1 MLGMSYSIAIIQ
13 VNCEDA
19 GNKIWTQIRA
29 FPFAKDVERNTIY
42 FILKIVLRVHYFDLS
57 FMIIHGEA
65 GLIERN
71 RSIITAIGSQY
82 TNLIRREYLRV
93 EIVPNVVKN
102 TIAVGVRNLL
112 LANPKEAVDE
122 AVDSVECMRMSLVF
136 HGFAEA
142 LPSLTILSVH
152 RPYFPIPV
160 FRVVLLSRASSLV
173 PRRTATSSS
182 PAICLRC
189 LQDSPSTHDPI
200 SRLLWGRHVDCLRV
214 R

>member
-71 RSIITAIGSQY
+71 RSIITGIGNQY
-82 TNLIRREYLRV
+82 TSLIRKGFLRV

-102 TIAVGVRNLL
+102 TIAVGVRNFVFG
-112 LANPKEAVDE
+112 NPKEAVDE
-122 AVDSVECMRMSLVF
+122 PVDSIECMRMSLVF

-142 LPSLTILSVH
+142 LPSLTILSMH
-152 RPYFPIPV
+152 RPYSPVHV
-160 FRVVLLSRASSLV
+160 FRVVLPSRVSSLV
-173 PRRTATSSS
+173 PHPTLTSSTLD
-182 PAICLRC
+182 ICLR
-189 LQDSPSTHDPI
+189 
-200 SRLLWGRHVDCLRV
+200 
-214 R
+214 